1 MEDNIEE
8 EHHDIEELAKRSQR
22 MKVCGYFAARSVS
35 IHKADVIVTVYQSVL
50 SEATREALG
59 LDLEGRILVFD
70 EAHNLM
76 DSITQI
82 NSVDLCFLK
91 VILAQ

>member
-8 EHHDIEELAKRSQR
+8 EHHDIEELAQRSHR
-22 MKVCGYFAARSVS
+22 MKVCGYFAARSVG
-35 IHKADVIVTVYQSVL
+35 IQKADVIVTVYQSVL

-59 LDLEGRILVFD
+59 IELEGRTLVFD

-76 DSITQI
+76 DFIT
-82 NSVDLCFLK
+82 
-91 VILAQ
+91 